1 MPDWHPVQNSS
12 NVSSAAYDA
21 DKHELWIR
29 FEHGGVYIYS
39 DVPEDILE
47 GLLAADSPGQFVNQ
61 QIKGTYQ
68 FRKA

>member
-1 MPDWHPVQNSS
+1 MPDWQPVPDSS
-12 NVSSAAYDA
+12 NVSSAAWDPQT
-21 DKHELWIR
+21 HELWIR

-39 DVPEDILE
+39 DVPEGILE